1 MNSYAIDL
9 LTTECCAPLKKKK
22 KGSRTLTYMDR
33 PPEYDAKL
41 KRKVTEYVSCDVI

>member
-9 LTTECCAPLKKKK
+9 LTTECCAPLKKK